1 MRLKKQNKDKLN
13 DGAVWFLHDTLEM
26 PEYNSEFYNGSV
38 KNNHWGSSSMNQLI
52 LNTHVDSLNTLLY
65 IKLYLKTLSKEDT
78 SFIDKNIKGGIK
90 ALNNIYSDKKNKILK
105 YIYQKL
111 DTFFRD
117 RHFKNYDAY
126 KYRFNYRSHNFKIRD
141 QSFLR
146 FFSRLNIDFFY
157 FAY

>member
-1 MRLKKQNKDKLN
+1 M
-13 DGAVWFLHDTLEM
+13 HDTLEM

-52 LNTHVDSLNTLLY
+52 LNTHVDSLNMLY

-111 DTFFRD
+111 DTFLELGILKTMMRTSID
-117 RHFKNYDAY
+117 LIIGRIILKQRN
-126 KYRFNYRSHNFKIRD
+126 

-146 FFSRLNIDFFY
+146 FSQD
-157 FAY
+157 